1 MMPLLSP
8 PSSTT
13 QEEMV
18 RVRQSGNCKWKK
30 QQRKVK
36 QKNKPA
42 YRPLDLLWFGEIR
55 SWSQSA
61 VRKKVAAVLFT
72 KIPCELS
79 QPVGT

>member
-18 RVRQSGNCKWKK
+18 RARQSGNCKWKK

-61 VRKKVAAVLFT
+61 VRTIRSTEKGGSCTFYKNTL
-72 KIPCELS
+72 
-79 QPVGT
+79 